1 MKHHMNHGY
10 PYKTRWNAEVWLTD
24 GQKDGQ
30 LAMKVE
36 IVDYLEKANTVDCRA
51 GGKHQVLSPAVR
63 GLLLIPIFI
72 LWIGL
77 SGWFETSKSPET
89 QFQSRSK

>member
-1 MKHHMNHGY
+1 
-10 PYKTRWNAEVWLTD
+10 
-24 GQKDGQ
+24 
-30 LAMKVE
+30 MKVE
-36 IVDYLEKANTVDCRA
+36 IVDYLEKTNTVDCRA
-51 GGKHQVLSPAVR
+51 GSKHQVLSPAVR